1 MFEDNAEYGLG
12 IHLAQKYIR
21 DGLIGKLEAIAAGN
35 EASASLKDAIAK
47 FMETKNNTRANVAP
61 TNALIAELEK
71 CGCDTAKEILDSKD
85 YLGKKSTW
93 IMGGDGWAYDIGFG
107 GLDHVIASGEDVNIL
122 VFDTEMY
129 SNTGGQASKA
139 SNIGEICQFAASG
152 KNVSKK
158 SLADIAM
165 SYGYV
170 YVAQIGLGANPAQTM
185 KAIVEAEEYNGPSII
200 IAYAPCEIHGIS
212 GGMRHC
218 QDTLKKAVASGYWNL
233 FSFNPALKAEGKNPF
248 TLTSKAGD
256 GTYQEFLTNETR
268 YSALTR
274 KFPERAEALFKKSE
288 EVAKARFEH
297 LQRLI
302 ELYK

>member
-1 MFEDNAEYGLG
+1 M
-12 IHLAQKYIR
+12 
-21 DGLIGKLEAIAAGN
+21 
-35 EASASLKDAIAK
+35 KDAIAK
-47 FMETKNNTRANVAP
+47 FMETKDNTRANVAP

-152 KNVSKK
+152 KNVGKK
-158 SLADIAM
+158 SLAEIAM

-233 FSFNPALKAEGKNPF
+233 FSFNPAAKAEGKNPF

-256 GTYQEFLTNETR
+256 GSYQEFLTNETR

-274 KFPERAEALFKKSE
+274 KFPERAEVLFKKSE

>member
-1 MFEDNAEYGLG
+1 LFEDNAEYGLG
-12 IHLAQKYIR
+12 IHLAQKYLR
-21 DGLIGKLEAIAAGN
+21 DGLIAKLETLAAGN

-47 FMETKNNTRANVAP
+47 FMETKDNTRANVAP

-71 CGCDTAKEILDSKD
+71 CGCAASKEILDSKN

-152 KNVSKK
+152 KAVGKK

-185 KAIVEAEEYNGPSII
+185 KAIVEAEEYQGPSVI
-200 IAYAPCEIHGIS
+200 IAYSPCVNHGFNMENSQQEIK
-212 GGMRHC
+212 R
-218 QDTLKKAVASGYWNL
+218 AVASGYWNL
-233 FSFNPALKAEGKNPF
+233 YRYNPETDVFNLDSPAPTME
-248 TLTSKAGD
+248 
-256 GTYQEFLTNETR
+256 YEEFIMGESR
-268 YSALTR
+268 YSALL
-274 KFPERAEALFKKSE
+274 KKNPEQAKQLFEK
-288 EVAKARFEH
+288 AKEDAIKRYNQ
-297 LQRLI
+297 LLTLANQN
-302 ELYK
+302 K